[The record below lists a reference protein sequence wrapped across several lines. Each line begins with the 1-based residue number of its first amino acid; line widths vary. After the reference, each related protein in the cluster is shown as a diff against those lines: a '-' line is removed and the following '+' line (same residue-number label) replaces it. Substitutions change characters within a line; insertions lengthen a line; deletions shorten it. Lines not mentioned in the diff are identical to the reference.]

1 MERCPMGVHVAIAA
15 ADRRRRYSARFDP
28 SWASPMTSTLKE
40 TTSVCA
46 HCLERVA
53 AVVVERDGQVFLRKS
68 CPVHGDEE
76 ALLASDA
83 RLLAAHAQR
92 EPALVGV
99 LTPNAPHRRHAGV
112 ARVNEQHFLKQS
124 SALTRS
130 VTIG

>member
-1 MERCPMGVHVAIAA
+1 
-15 ADRRRRYSARFDP
+15 
-28 SWASPMTSTLKE
+28 MTSTLKE

-99 LTPNAPHRRHAGV
+99 LTPNAPHRRQRRRR
-112 ARVNEQHFLKQS
+112 ARERATLPEAVVGPD
-124 SALTRS
+124 ALSHNWIRWM
-130 VTIG
+130 GFE